1 MVEFTKG
8 LFRAMN
14 SSENEQK
21 AERVMFDGFKKF
33 KSAVE
38 RKEINKQ
45 QKKENELNEFT
56 WKMNEDNIIL
66 KNAVLSLTQKLDI
79 SKRKNRDIDTLTH
92 EL

>member
-14 SSENEQK
+14 TSENEQK
-21 AERVMFDGFKKF
+21 AEKVMFDGFKKF

-38 RKEINKQ
+38 KKEINKQ

-66 KNAVLSLTQKLDI
+66 KNAVLSLTQKLEV
-79 SKRKNRDIDTLTH
+79 SFNH
-92 EL
+92 P

>member
-8 LFRAMN
+8 LFRTMN

-45 QKKENELNEFT
+45 QK
-56 WKMNEDNIIL
+56 
-66 KNAVLSLTQKLDI
+66 
-79 SKRKNRDIDTLTH
+79 
-92 EL
+92 